1 MGGILWTFFYL
12 HHINLHGN
20 SSTPYH
26 LLDIIFWPN
35 LKPGFHDYYKP
46 FYDVEDSP
54 GCKPTKD
61 SKGTMCLAALVLKLK
76 NGGQKTWFSLAL
88 LGMTAGHTKKGS
100 KSEELFTFGNSLKK
114 GERGAQKDLLSR
126 WCFPPFMPEAKN
138 LVMRQHE
145 HCHRVTTNI
154 FIPIYSSNKESKNRS
169 NVDKNS
175 AIKIGSGM
183 SILKGFKTVKNVVIL
198 RV

>member
-1 MGGILWTFFYL
+1 MTWRTGTYFWGLMSLLYQTAQLSVLSVASLFGHAGGILWTFFYL

-26 LLDIIFWPN
+26 LLGIIFWPN

-126 WCFPPFMPEAKN
+126 WCFPPFYA
-138 LVMRQHE
+138 
-145 HCHRVTTNI
+145 
-154 FIPIYSSNKESKNRS
+154 RS
-169 NVDKNS
+169 
-175 AIKIGSGM
+175 
-183 SILKGFKTVKNVVIL
+183 
-198 RV
+198 